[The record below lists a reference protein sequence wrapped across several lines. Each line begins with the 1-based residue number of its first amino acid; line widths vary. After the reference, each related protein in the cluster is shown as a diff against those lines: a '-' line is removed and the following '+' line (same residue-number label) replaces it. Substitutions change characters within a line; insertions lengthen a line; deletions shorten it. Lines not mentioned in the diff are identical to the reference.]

1 MDESCSDTM
10 MNVHF
15 TFSYVLPIYSH
26 FSHHV
31 HHNREKEILMLSE
44 EVEWHNKNQNKV
56 KSLKIIGSVRDK

>member
-1 MDESCSDTM
+1 

-26 FSHHV
+26 FSHHA
-31 HHNREKEILMLSE
+31 HHNREKRNTNASE

-56 KSLKIIGSVRDK
+56 KSLKIIGSVRDQ